1 MRTMDFPKKMELN
14 SCSLKIDDRFMAN
27 VSSRES
33 LTDIAILE
41 NRIGLLAISIKN
53 PRFSNEMVTSFLE
66 FSRSGFSE
74 ALITIVD
81 KPYERNLL
89 AAKKDSV
96 WLLAET
102 EKLRRIANE
111 TKVRINRMIGK
122 VAGVKVRLL
131 DWDELQKNTPDW
143 LIREIR
149 EAWNQRGSF
158 YEHIRA
164 QTASVLLD
172 TSDDQ
177 IDGYAEFMLE
187 ELPVLLQLYYFSE
200 AAMADAYPGPQPD
213 LFWKIESGFFAE
225 QLPVLTGRM
234 KEANGVIYLHW
245 MERSAS

>member
-1 MRTMDFPKKMELN
+1 MDFPKKMQLN
-14 SCSLKIDDRFMAN
+14 SFFLKINDRFMVT

-41 NRIGLLAISIKN
+41 KRIGLLAISIKN

-66 FSRSGFSE
+66 FSRNGFSE

-81 KPYERNLL
+81 KPYERNLH
-89 AAKKDSV
+89 AAKKDSA

-111 TKVRINRMIGK
+111 TKVRINRMIGRFP
-122 VAGVKVRLL
+122 GVKVRLL

-143 LIREIR
+143 LVREIR

-158 YEHIRA
+158 YRHIRA

-177 IDGYAEFMLE
+177 IDDYAEFMLE

-200 AAMADAYPGPQPD
+200 APLADAYPGPQPD

-225 QLPVLTGRM
+225 QLPVLTGRL

-245 MERSAS
+245 MDGSAS